1 MGKSGPKTRPNGVVD
16 GQQVDIPA
24 LDMDRTCGDT
34 GNKGVPGEKPGRSMA
49 RDTGEMPVEECAV

>member
-1 MGKSGPKTRPNGVVD
+1 MRPNGVVD

-49 RDTGEMPVEECAV
+49 RDTGEMPVKERAV